1 MSSPSAS
8 APPASAPSA
17 SAPSASGPPLFNPLD
32 PAFIA
37 DPYPTYHRMRETA
50 PVWQSPLG
58 MWIVTRYE
66 DAALVLRDK
75 RFGKNYVAAVSGRY
89 GPDILKEPA
98 YASLA
103 RTMLV
108 LDPPDHT
115 RLRGLVTKAFTARR
129 VEEMRPRIRA
139 IVDALIDRVEPQGR
153 MDVIADFA
161 HRLPIIVICDML
173 GIPEEDRA
181 QFFAR
186 SRVNGRMI
194 DPVPLSPEEIAAA
207 NANTL
212 ETNAYFD
219 SLFERRRRDPQ
230 DDLTTQLVQAEEAG
244 DRLTPEELRANVGLL
259 FAAGHET
266 TANLIGNG
274 LLALH
279 RNPGQWQAMKADP
292 SLIPN
297 AMEELLRYDS
307 SVQMTG
313 RSTHENVELAGV
325 AIPEGSQVVCFL
337 GAANRDPAVFAEP
350 DRLDITRP
358 KITPLSFGGG
368 IHFCLG
374 AQLARIEAQEA
385 FAGLV
390 RRLPALDLP
399 ERDTPSWRRSF
410 TLRGLTTLPAVWH

>member
-1 MSSPSAS
+1 MS
-8 APPASAPSA
+8 APPM
-17 SAPSASGPPLFNPLD
+17 FNPLD

-37 DPYPTYHRMRETA
+37 DPYPTYRRLRETA

-58 MWIVTRYE
+58 MWIVTRYA
-66 DAALVLRDK
+66 DAERVLRDR

-89 GPDILKEPA
+89 GPGILKEPA
-98 YASLA
+98 YASLS

-139 IVDALIDRVEPQGR
+139 IVDALIDRVQPRGG

-161 HRLPIIVICDML
+161 HRLPVIVICDML
-173 GIPEEDRA
+173 GIPEEDRE
-181 QFFAR
+181 QFFHR

-194 DPVPLSPEEIAAA
+194 DPVPLTPEEIATA

-219 SLFERRRRDPQ
+219 SLFERRRRSPQ

-244 DRLTPEELRANVGLL
+244 DRLSPEELRANVGLL

-279 RNPGQWQAMKADP
+279 RNPAQWQAMRDNPA
-292 SLIPN
+292 LIPN

-313 RSTHENVELAGV
+313 RSAHETLELGGME
-325 AIPEGSQVVCFL
+325 IPEGAQVVCFL
-337 GAANRDPAVFAEP
+337 GAANRDPAAFANP
-350 DRLDITRP
+350 DALDITRE
-358 KITPLSFGGG
+358 KVAPLSFGGG

-385 FAGLV
+385 FAGLI
-390 RRLPALDLP
+390 RRLPTLELP
-399 ERDTPSWRRSF
+399 ERDRPNWRRSF
-410 TLRGLTTLPAVWH
+410 TLRGLATLPAAWH

>member
-1 MSSPSAS
+1 MSATPQQAQV
-8 APPASAPSA
+8 PD
-17 SAPSASGPPLFNPLD
+17 FNLLD

-37 DPYPTYHRMRETA
+37 NPYPIYHRLRAMA
-50 PVWQSPLG
+50 PVWRSPIG
-58 MWIVTRYE
+58 FNVVTRY
-66 DAALVLRDK
+66 DTAAMVLRDR
-75 RFGKNYVAAVSGRY
+75 RFGKNYVENITKNY
-89 GPDILKEPA
+89 GPQIVNEPA
-98 YASLA
+98 YASMS

-115 RLRGLVTKAFTARR
+115 RLRSLVTKAFTARR

-139 IVDALIDRVEPQGR
+139 VVDALIDRVEPNGR

-173 GIPEEDRA
+173 GIPEEDRE
-181 QFFAR
+181 QFFTS
-186 SRVNGRMI
+186 SRVNGRLV

-212 ETNAYFD
+212 ATNEYFD
-219 SLFERRRRDPQ
+219 SLFDRRRRNPQ

-279 RNPGQWQAMKADP
+279 RNPDQWQAMKDNPA
-292 SLIPN
+292 LIPN

-313 RSTHENVELAGV
+313 RSVLEDVELSGV
-325 AIPEGSQVVCFL
+325 ALPKGAQVVCFL
-337 GAANRDPAVFAEP
+337 GAANRDPAAFAEP
-350 DRLDITRP
+350 DKLDITRQ

-374 AQLARIEAQEA
+374 AQLTRIEAQEA
-385 FAGLV
+385 FAGLI
-390 RRLPALDLP
+390 RRLPTLELP
-399 ERDTPSWRRSF
+399 ERDTPKWRRSF
-410 TLRGLTTLPAVWH
+410 TLRGLTTLPATWH

>member
-1 MSSPSAS
+1 MSTPT
-8 APPASAPSA
+8 
-17 SAPSASGPPLFNPLD
+17 LFNPLD

-37 DPYPTYHRMRETA
+37 DPYPTYHRLREKA

-58 MWIVTRYE
+58 MWIVTRYD
-66 DAALVLRDK
+66 DAQHVLRD
-75 RFGKNYVAAVSGRY
+75 RAYGKDYAANVTRRY
-89 GPDILKEPA
+89 GPNILSEPA
-98 YASLA
+98 YASLS

-129 VEEMRPRIRA
+129 VEAMRPRIRA
-139 IVDALIDRVEPQGR
+139 IVDALIDRVHAKGE

-173 GIPEEDRA
+173 GIPAEDQE
-181 QFFAR
+181 QFFVR
-186 SRVNGRMI
+186 SRVNGRMV
-194 DPVPLSPEEIAAA
+194 DPVPLSPDEIAAA

-212 ETNAYFD
+212 ESNAYFD
-219 SLFERRRRDPQ
+219 DLFERRRRDPQ
-230 DDLTTQLVQAEEAG
+230 DDLTTQLVQAEEEG

-279 RNPGQWQAMKADP
+279 RTPDQWEAMKANP
-292 SLIPN
+292 ALIPG

-313 RSTHENVELAGV
+313 RSVQSDQELGGV
-325 AIPEGSQVVCFL
+325 KLEKGAQVVCFL
-337 GAANRDPAVFAEP
+337 GAANRDPAAFPNP
-350 DRLDITRP
+350 DQLDITRHDVRP
-358 KITPLSFGGG
+358 ISFGGG
-368 IHFCLG
+368 IHHCLG

-385 FAGLV
+385 FAGLTE
-390 RRLPALDLP
+390 RLPTLTLP
-399 ERDTPSWRRSF
+399 TKQTPAWRRSF
-410 TLRGLTTLPAVWH
+410 TLRGLTTLPAVWQ

>member
-1 MSSPSAS
+1 MSAT
-8 APPASAPSA
+8 APP
-17 SAPSASGPPLFNPLD
+17 SGAQVPDFNLLD

-37 DPYPTYHRMRETA
+37 NPYPIYHRLRAMA
-50 PVWQSPLG
+50 PVWRSPIG
-58 MWIVTRYE
+58 FNVVTRY
-66 DAALVLRDK
+66 DDTTVVLRDR
-75 RFGKNYVAAVSGRY
+75 RFGKNYIANITKNY
-89 GPDILKEPA
+89 GPQIVDEPA
-98 YASLA
+98 YASMS

-115 RLRGLVTKAFTARR
+115 RLRSLVTKAFTARR
-129 VEEMRPRIRA
+129 VEAMRPQIA
-139 IVDALIDRVEPQGR
+139 AVVDALLDRVEPQGG
-153 MDVIADFA
+153 MDVIKDFA

-173 GIPEEDRA
+173 GIPEADRE
-181 QFFAR
+181 QFFQ
-186 SRVNGRMI
+186 SSKVNGRLV
-194 DPVPLSPEEIAAA
+194 DPLPLTPDEIVAA

-219 SLFERRRRDPQ
+219 SLFELRRREPQ

-279 RNPGQWQAMKADP
+279 RNPDQWHLLRENPA
-292 SLIPN
+292 LIPG

-313 RSTHENVELAGV
+313 RSLLEDVELRGV
-325 AIPEGSQVVCFL
+325 ALPKGANVVCFL
-337 GAANRDPAVFAEP
+337 GAANRDPEAFPDP
-350 DRLDITRP
+350 DRLDVTRT

-385 FAGLV
+385 FAGLL
-390 RRLPALDLP
+390 RRFPEMTLP
-399 ERDTPSWRRSF
+399 EKDTPSWRRSF
-410 TLRGLTTLPAVWH
+410 TLRGLTKLPVRWN

>member
-1 MSSPSAS
+1 MSATTQQAQVPD
-8 APPASAPSA
+8 
-17 SAPSASGPPLFNPLD
+17 FNLLD

-37 DPYPTYHRMRETA
+37 NPYPIYHRLRAMA
-50 PVWQSPLG
+50 PVWRSPIG
-58 MWIVTRYE
+58 FNVVTRY
-66 DAALVLRDK
+66 DTAAMVLRDR
-75 RFGKNYVAAVSGRY
+75 RFGKNYVENITKNY
-89 GPDILKEPA
+89 GPQIVDEPA
-98 YASLA
+98 YASMS

-115 RLRGLVTKAFTARR
+115 RLRSLVTKAFTARR

-139 IVDALIDRVEPQGR
+139 VVDALIDRVEPNGR

-173 GIPEEDRA
+173 GIPEEDRE
-181 QFFAR
+181 QFFTS
-186 SRVNGRMI
+186 SRVNGRLV

-212 ETNAYFD
+212 ATNEYFD
-219 SLFERRRRDPQ
+219 SLFDRRRREPQ

-279 RNPGQWQAMKADP
+279 RNPDQWQAMKDNPA
-292 SLIPN
+292 LIPN

-313 RSTHENVELAGV
+313 RSVLEDLELAGV
-325 AIPEGSQVVCFL
+325 PLPKGAQVVCFL
-337 GAANRDPAVFAEP
+337 GAANRDPAAFAEP
-350 DRLDITRP
+350 DTLDITRQ

-374 AQLARIEAQEA
+374 AQLTRIEAQEA
-385 FAGLV
+385 FAGLI
-390 RRLPALDLP
+390 RRLPTLELP
-399 ERDTPSWRRSF
+399 DRDTPKWRRSF

>member
-1 MSSPSAS
+1 MSATTQQAQVPD
-8 APPASAPSA
+8 
-17 SAPSASGPPLFNPLD
+17 FNLLD

-37 DPYPTYHRMRETA
+37 NPYPIFHRLRAMA
-50 PVWQSPLG
+50 PVWRSPIG
-58 MWIVTRYE
+58 FNVVTRYYT
-66 DAALVLRDK
+66 AALVLRDR
-75 RFGKNYVAAVSGRY
+75 RFGKNYVENITKNY
-89 GPDILKEPA
+89 GPQIVDEPA
-98 YASLA
+98 YASMS

-115 RLRGLVTKAFTARR
+115 RLRSLVTKAFTARR
-129 VEEMRPRIRA
+129 VEAMRPQIA
-139 IVDALIDRVEPQGR
+139 AVVDALLDRVQPQGG
-153 MDVIADFA
+153 MDVIKDFA

-173 GIPEEDRA
+173 GIPEADRE
-181 QFFAR
+181 QFFTS
-186 SRVNGRMI
+186 SRVNGRLV
-194 DPVPLSPEEIAAA
+194 DPVPLSPDEIAAA

-219 SLFERRRRDPQ
+219 SLFELRRRDPQ
-230 DDLTTQLVQAEEAG
+230 DDLTTQLVQAEEAS

-279 RNPGQWQAMKADP
+279 RNPDQWQAMKDNPA
-292 SLIPN
+292 LIPN

-307 SVQMTG
+307 PVQMTG
-313 RSTHENVELAGV
+313 RSVLEDVELAGV
-325 AIPEGSQVVCFL
+325 PLPKGAQVVCFL
-337 GAANRDPAVFAEP
+337 GAANRDPDAFAEP
-350 DRLDITRP
+350 DTLDITRQ

-385 FAGLV
+385 FAGLI
-390 RRLPALDLP
+390 RRLPTLELP
-399 ERDTPSWRRSF
+399 ERDTPRWRRSF